1 MLSSVDYK
9 IEVEENRKVAL
20 QALFKT
26 MLHQL
31 MTGKVRVK
39 ALEVTAS

>member
-1 MLSSVDYK
+1 MLSSMDNK
-9 IEVEENRKVAL
+9 IEVEEKRKASL
-20 QALFKT
+20 QTLLKT

-39 ALEVTAS
+39 HLEVTAA